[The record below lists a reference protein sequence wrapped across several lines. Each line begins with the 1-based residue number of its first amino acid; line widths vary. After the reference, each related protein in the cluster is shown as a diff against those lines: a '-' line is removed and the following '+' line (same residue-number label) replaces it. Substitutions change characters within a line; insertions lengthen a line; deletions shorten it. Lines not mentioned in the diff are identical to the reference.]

1 MAIRGI
7 FASHSGIVGDRV
19 NTLSSRILRMDFGGS
34 APLLALSSGMK
45 EERVMDTSYSWIE
58 DSHISG
64 NGAVSAAGQ
73 LIGDTTFTVVDAGI
87 WTPNSIL
94 LVESTGEM
102 IFITGIASNT
112 SITVLRGFAGT
123 TAAAIAANGTLQL
136 IGTAFEEGGGKPTPV
151 MQAGESYVNYVQIFK
166 NGWSVTGTVK
176 AISYLTGS
184 KLAESKSQ
192 CAQFHAEDIE
202 RSFLWGRRSVTSRNN
217 KELRTSN
224 GLLAQVED
232 FGGLVQSA
240 AYNSVGGAMSTAGIQ
255 DFMRIVFN
263 RNAKG
268 LPNERIA
275 FTSTFVLNLVQQMVR
290 KDTRYDLTIED
301 GEFGFKVVKLTFITN
316 SLTLLTHPMMTENA
330 TWSKEMYVFHPGL
343 ISKRVLRDTWTQEFT
358 IGSNTNNGVDADE
371 GFIADEMGFQLKG
384 APLCGIMRNI
394 QTAAASV

>member
-19 NTLSSRILRMDFGGS
+19 NTLSGRVLRLDFGGT

-58 DSHISG
+58 DAHISG
-64 NGAVSAAGQ
+64 NGAVGAGGE
-73 LIGDTTFTVVDAGI
+73 LIGATTLTVVDAGI

-94 LVESTGEM
+94 LVEATGEM
-102 IFITGIASNT
+102 LFITAVVSNT

-123 TAAAIAANGTLQL
+123 TAAAIPANGTLQL

-176 AISYLTGS
+176 AIQFLTGS

-217 KELRTSN
+217 KEMRTSN
-224 GLLAQVED
+224 GILAQVED
-232 FGGLVQSA
+232 YGGLVQSA
-240 AYNSVGGAMSTAGIQ
+240 AYNSVSGAMSTAGIQ
-255 DFMRIVFN
+255 EFMRIVFN

-268 LPNERIA
+268 LPNERVA

-290 KDTRYDLTIED
+290 KDTRYDLTVSD
-301 GEFGFKVVKLTFITN
+301 GEFGFKVVTLTFITN
-316 SLTLLTHPMMTENA
+316 SLKLMTHPMMTENA
-330 TWSKEMYVFHPGL
+330 TWSKELYVLHPGL

-358 IGSNTNNGVDADE
+358 IGQNTNNGVDADE